1 MKRPVQLAALLLC
14 TLFTASLLAQATAA
28 SRPAGVPKDWI
39 LFTAKNAF
47 SFWGP
52 PDMKEQKVQG
62 EDSYEGKY
70 VSPTMEVR
78 FDYGM
83 YSGEYSGDKAKVE
96 EITLDDRKAT
106 LATWDGGVELHVA
119 NVAKPGT
126 LDANGK
132 PRAGVKLSI
141 GVTCKAADAP
151 QATLLLRSLT
161 FGTSTTRGG
170 N

>member
-1 MKRPVQLAALLLC
+1 MKRPVQLAALLLG
-14 TLFTASLLAQATAA
+14 TLFTASLAQAPAA

-39 LFTAKNAF
+39 LFTARSAF

-52 PDMKEQKVQG
+52 PDMKEEKVQG
-62 EDSYEGKY
+62 EDSYVGKY
-70 VSPTMEVR
+70 VSPTMEVS
-78 FDYGM
+78 FDYGI

-96 EITLDDRKAT
+96 QITLDDRKAT
-106 LATWDGGVELHVA
+106 LATWDGGVELYVP

-126 LDANGK
+126 LDATGK
-132 PRAGVKLSI
+132 PWTGVKLSI